1 MHAAPRGASHLQ
13 EETMSA
19 TGTAGEIALDREK
32 LLGMYEQMVE
42 IRTFEDLAGKN
53 FAAGL
58 IPGFVHLY
66 AGEEAVAVGI
76 CSQLSDK
83 DYITSTHRGHG
94 HCIAKGVE
102 IPGMVAELMG
112 KSTGVC
118 KGKGGSMHIADV
130 EKGMLGANGI
140 VGGGIPLAC
149 GAALTA
155 KTLGTGGVAVCFFGD
170 GAANQGTFHEGLN
183 LAAIWNLPVVFVC
196 ENNGYAESTP
206 VRYHCS
212 ASDIANRAGAYE
224 IPGVVVDGLDVFA
237 VYEAASEAIARARRG
252 DGPTLLETKTYRF
265 YGHFQGDQVTYRTA
279 EELDTYKQRDPIV
292 ALRSALIDRGIAS
305 AAELD
310 EIDTRV
316 SAELDAAWVAAK
328 AAPFPEPEEALTDVY
343 VTY

>member
-1 MHAAPRGASHLQ
+1 MAVA
-13 EETMSA
+13 
-19 TGTAGEIALDREK
+19 GTAGGVDLDRDT
-32 LLGMYEQMVE
+32 LLGMYERMMQ

-58 IPGFVHLY
+58 VPGFVHLY

-76 CSQLSDK
+76 CSQLTDR
-83 DYITSTHRGHG
+83 DFITSTHRGHG
-94 HCIAKGVE
+94 HCIAKGVD
-102 IPGMVAELMG
+102 IAGMVAELMG

-118 KGKGGSMHIADV
+118 KGKGGSMHIADI

-206 VRYHCS
+206 VRYHCA
-212 ASDIANRAGAYE
+212 ASDIANRASAYE
-224 IPGVVVDGLDVFA
+224 IPGVVVDGLDIFA
-237 VYEAASEAIARARRG
+237 VYEAAREAIGRARRG
-252 DGPTLLETKTYRF
+252 EGPSLLEAKTYRF

-279 EELDTYKQRDPIV
+279 VSPPKRSSKRSTAASRSNSTTPG
-292 ALRSALIDRGIAS
+292 ARRSRRHFPLRKRRSTTCTSRTERGGRRMAGGARIGAS
-305 AAELD
+305 AFRL
-310 EIDTRV
+310 R
-316 SAELDAAWVAAK
+316 
-328 AAPFPEPEEALTDVY
+328 
-343 VTY
+343 